1 MLNHRLPKQK
11 RRNTTIGKSFV
22 PMLNHRLPK
31 PQIT

>member
-1 MLNHRLPKQK
+1 MLNHRLPKRK
-11 RRNTTIGKSFV
+11 AWDVSIDECFV